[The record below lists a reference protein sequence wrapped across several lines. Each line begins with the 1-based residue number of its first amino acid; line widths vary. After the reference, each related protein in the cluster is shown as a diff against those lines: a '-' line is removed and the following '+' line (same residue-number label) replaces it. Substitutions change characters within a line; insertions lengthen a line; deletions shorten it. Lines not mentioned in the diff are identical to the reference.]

1 MASHPQVIVVGA
13 GLSGLAAAHTLFEKG
28 ANVLVLE
35 KVSREAFN
43 GQLRSIRRVHGSNHS
58 PLPLHAAQNPF
69 GGGAWIARRAMRVFS
84 LLFVRR
90 RKPDSRL
97 PLGLPLPP
105 PQATRPVRAQV
116 DRSLCSCSPS
126 IDFPPSARRGHFGH
140 QRCWHK
146 GLLPKRAR
154 LFRSAARLNRLRPDS
169 CRLSKRSVSKTLSR
183 PSLLTPR
190 NRQVVRLRF
199 ASGA

>member
-43 GQLRSIRRVHGSNHS
+43 GQLRSIRRVHGRNHS

-90 RKPDSRL
+90 RKPDSRF

-105 PQATRPVRAQV
+105 PQATRPVRAQIN
-116 DRSLCSCSPS
+116 RSLCSCSPS
-126 IDFPPSARRGHFGH
+126 IDSPTLCS
-140 QRCWHK
+140 QRP
-146 GLLPKRAR
+146 LRASTV
-154 LFRSAARLNRLRPDS
+154 LA
-169 CRLSKRSVSKTLSR
+169 
-183 PSLLTPR
+183 
-190 NRQVVRLRF
+190 QRF
-199 ASGA
+199 ASKTSSSFPLGCKAESTGS